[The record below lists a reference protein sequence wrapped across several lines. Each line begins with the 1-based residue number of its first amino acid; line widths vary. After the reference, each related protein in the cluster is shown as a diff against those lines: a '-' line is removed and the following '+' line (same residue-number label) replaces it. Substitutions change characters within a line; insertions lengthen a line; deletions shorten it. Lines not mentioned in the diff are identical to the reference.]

1 MEMLLQDLRYGVRML
16 MRRRGFMAIAILAL
30 ALGVGANTAIF
41 SVVNA
46 VLLRPLPFKD
56 PGRLVFIHETVHRET
71 VERRPASYPDFE
83 DWRDQNQVFEQIAA
97 YADGQRFTLTGA
109 GTADRIAGELV
120 SASYFPLLGAQAA
133 RGRTFLA
140 EEDRAADPQS
150 VAVISHALWQQR
162 FGADPNLLGQTI
174 KLDDQDCVVV
184 GIMPEGFKGVS
195 SEAQIWIPMASLAAD
210 RSSKVL
216 QQRGSRWHQAI
227 ARLKPGVT
235 LAEAQADMDA
245 IAARISAS
253 NPRTNDKR
261 GVLLVG
267 ARDDLFG
274 DIRPALLVLLAAVG
288 FVLLIA
294 CANVANLL
302 LARAASRQKEI
313 AIRTALGAG
322 RLRLIR
328 QFLTESVLLGLLG
341 GACGLLLAV
350 WGIDLLVALIPV
362 QIPGF
367 VKINMDA
374 SVLGFTLLISF
385 LTGLAFGLAPALQ
398 ASKLDLN
405 ETLKD
410 GSRGSTGGAGHN
422 RIRRL
427 LVIAEIA
434 LALVLL
440 VGAGLMLKSF
450 ERLRAFNP
458 GFKTDH
464 VLTVRANLSTRKYKP
479 DAAAAFSER
488 LVERIGNLPSVEA
501 VGVGSDLP
509 LDGSSSATLGAI
521 EGSAPGTAENEIRMY
536 HHRVSPNFFATLG
549 IPLITGRNFTPQD
562 DGQAPPVVIISE
574 TMARRYW
581 ADENPLG
588 KRITIREDKDGK
600 PIWDQ
605 IVGVVGDVKYRTLIR
620 DQNKDPDIYLSF
632 LQLPRLEFGV
642 AVRTSLDPAALATTL
657 RTEMQN
663 LDPDLPISEIATME
677 QRLKDETAQSRFTTL
692 LLGIFAFVAIVLA
705 GVGIYGV
712 MSYSVTLRTHEIG
725 IRMALGAKQGDILR
739 LVVGEGMALVGTG
752 IVIGL
757 TGAMMATRVLAA
769 QLYSVSATD
778 PATFVIVPLILAG
791 VALAA
796 CFVPARRATKV
807 DPMVALRYE

>member
-1 MEMLLQDLRYGVRML
+1 MQTLLQDLRYGVRML
-16 MRRRGFMAIAILAL
+16 MRRPGFLAVAVIAL

-56 PGRLVFIHETVHRET
+56 PDRLVFVHETVRRET
-71 VERRPASYPDFE
+71 VERREASYPDFA
-83 DWRDQNQVFEQIAA
+83 DWRDQNQVFEQLAA
-97 YADGQRFTLTGA
+97 YADSRFTLTGA
-109 GTADRIAGELV
+109 GAADRIAGELV

-133 RGRTFLA
+133 RGRTFLP
-140 EEDRAADPQS
+140 EEDRPADPQM

-162 FGADPNLLGQTI
+162 FGADTNLLGQTI
-174 KLDDQDCVVV
+174 KVDDRDCAVV
-184 GIMPEGFKGVS
+184 GIMPEGFKGVTS
-195 SEAQIWIPMASLAAD
+195 QAEIWIPMALLSAD
-210 RSSKVL
+210 RSSKTL
-216 QQRGSRWHQAI
+216 QLRGARWHQAI

-245 IAARISAS
+245 IATHISAS
-253 NPRTNDKR
+253 YPRTNDKR
-261 GVLLVG
+261 GVLLV
-267 ARDDLFG
+267 AAHDDLFG
-274 DIRPALLVLLAAVG
+274 DLRPALLVLLAAVG

-322 RLRLIR
+322 RNRLIR

-341 GACGLLLAV
+341 GACGLLLAI

-367 VKINMDA
+367 VKINIDA
-374 SVLGFTLLISF
+374 SVLSFTLLIAF
-385 LTGLAFGLAPALQ
+385 LTGLTFGLAPALQ

-427 LVIAEIA
+427 LVISEIA

-440 VGAGLMLKSF
+440 VSAGLMLKSF

-464 VLTVRANLSTRKYKP
+464 LLMVRANLSTRKYKP

-488 LVERIGNLPSVEA
+488 LLERISSLPSVQA
-501 VGVGSDLP
+501 VSIGSDLP
-509 LDGSSSATLGAI
+509 LDGNSSATIGAI

-536 HHRVSPNFFATLG
+536 HHKVTPAFFATLG
-549 IPLITGRNFTPQD
+549 IPFIKGRDFTPTD
-562 DGQAPPVVIISE
+562 DQQAPPVVIISKS
-574 TMARRYW
+574 MAQRYW
-581 ADENPLG
+581 PDEIPLG
-588 KRITIREDKDGK
+588 KRITISDDKDGK
-600 PIWDQ
+600 PIWQQ

-620 DQNKDPDIYLSF
+620 DQNKDPDIYLPF

-642 AVRTSLDPAALATTL
+642 AVRTSLDPTGLVATL
-657 RTEMQN
+657 RAEMQS
-663 LDPDLPISEIATME
+663 LDTDLPVYEVATMA
-677 QRLKDETAQSRFTTL
+677 QRVKDETAQSRFTTL
-692 LLGIFAFVAIVLA
+692 LLGIFAFVAITLA

-712 MSYSVTLRTHEIG
+712 MSYSVSQRTHELG
-725 IRMALGAKQGDILR
+725 IRMALGAKQSDILR
-739 LVVGEGMALVGTG
+739 LVVGEGMMLVGVG
-752 IVIGL
+752 VAVGL
-757 TGAMMATRVLAA
+757 TGAIIATRVLAT
-769 QLYSVSATD
+769 QLYSISATD
-778 PATFVIVPLILAG
+778 PATFAIVSFILGG

-796 CFVPARRATKV
+796 CAVPARRATKI